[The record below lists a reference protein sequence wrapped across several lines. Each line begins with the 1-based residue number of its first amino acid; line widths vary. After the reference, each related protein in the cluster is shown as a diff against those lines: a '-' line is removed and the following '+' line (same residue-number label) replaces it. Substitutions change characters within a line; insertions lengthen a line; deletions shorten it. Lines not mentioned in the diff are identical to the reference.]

1 MPVGPLDLKRGA
13 DLAARLCWCRLS
25 GLSSASV
32 SVSVMCVAVVDACK
46 KLPSSEL

>member
-32 SVSVMCVAVVDACK
+32 SVSVMCVAVVDACQ